1 VNLHKQNL
9 SKALFKWKEATDK
22 KHMARLAVITEDLQN
37 ENQNLANT
45 LGAQKKRQQAMAVRS
60 TNRQTQKLIRIRNMT
75 NRIMMKQRFKQ
86 WVASTE
92 FIIKVQSGA
101 ELGAKVFDRR
111 RLRNNFNKYLAKVK
125 EARRLEHIEKKV
137 EWFAGTRAAACKN
150 DCY

>member
-1 VNLHKQNL
+1 
-9 SKALFKWKEATDK
+9 
-22 KHMARLAVITEDLQN
+22 
-37 ENQNLANT
+37 
-45 LGAQKKRQQAMAVRS
+45 MAVRS